1 MRPLHLAIDH
11 QWYDGNKRKR
21 SVVNTRS
28 SLNKNRWLTHIE
40 WTTKNRDSNRKETEH
55 EVRAEKKTAGQRKR
69 VSASAC
75 ICDFMN
81 NTRLVEA
88 ISVCVEFA

>member
-40 WTTKNRDSNRKETEH
+40 WTTKNRYSNQKEPEH
-55 EVRAEKKTAGQRKR
+55 EVRAEKKQLARGNEWVRARAYVT
-69 VSASAC
+69 SWTTL
-75 ICDFMN
+75 D
-81 NTRLVEA
+81 
-88 ISVCVEFA
+88 